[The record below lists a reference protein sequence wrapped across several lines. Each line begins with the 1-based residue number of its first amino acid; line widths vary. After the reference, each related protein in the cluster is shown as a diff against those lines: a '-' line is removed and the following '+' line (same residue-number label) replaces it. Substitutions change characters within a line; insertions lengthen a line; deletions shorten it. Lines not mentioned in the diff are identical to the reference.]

1 MSNITTPNHAQNIS
15 HYVAGLARQPNAV
28 DQLTLSLLAMPDEW
42 RKLAMHR
49 LHMRKTALLDVM
61 SDAELEAIGTGQVDL
76 WSIVQTVATAQ
87 ANNDPL
93 DDPEVDASPDPS
105 ILQTIELIA
114 QRKLGHTTQPRH
126 RDMLDFFEIHVGQA
140 QEALLAAF
148 MAGMQL
154 KDA

>member
-1 MSNITTPNHAQNIS
+1 MSNITIPNHAENIS
-15 HYVAGLARQPNAV
+15 HYVAGLARQPGAL

-61 SDAELEAIGTGQVDL
+61 SDAELEAIGTGEVDL

-93 DDPEVDASPDPS
+93 ADPEVDASPDPS

-114 QRKLGHTTQPRH
+114 QRKLGHTTQTRH
-126 RDMLDFFEIHVGQA
+126 RDMLDFFEVHAGQL

>member
-1 MSNITTPNHAQNIS
+1 MSSITTPNHAASIS
-15 HYVAGLARQPNAV
+15 HYVAGLARQPGAL

-114 QRKLGHTTQPRH
+114 QRKLGHTTQTRN
-126 RDMLDFFEIHVGQA
+126 RDSLDFFEIHAGQA

>member
-1 MSNITTPNHAQNIS
+1 MSNITTANHAENIS
-15 HYVAGLARQPNAV
+15 HYVAGLARQPNAL
-28 DQLTLSLLAMPDEW
+28 DQLTLSLLAHPEDW
-42 RKLAMHR
+42 RKLALHR
-49 LHMRKTALLDVM
+49 LRMRQTALLDVM

-93 DDPEVDASPDPS
+93 ADPEVDASPDPS

-114 QRKLGHTTQPRH
+114 QRKLGHTTQTRH
-126 RDMLDFFEIHVGQA
+126 RDMLDFFEVHAGQL
-140 QEALLAAF
+140 QDALLAAF
-148 MAGMQL
+148 MAGMHL

>member
-1 MSNITTPNHAQNIS
+1 
-15 HYVAGLARQPNAV
+15 
-28 DQLTLSLLAMPDEW
+28 
-42 RKLAMHR
+42 
-49 LHMRKTALLDVM
+49 M
-61 SDAELEAIGTGQVDL
+61 SDAELEAIGTGEVDL
-76 WSIVQTVATAQ
+76 WCIVQTVATAQ

>member
-1 MSNITTPNHAQNIS
+1 MSSITTPNHAASIS
-15 HYVAGLARQPNAV
+15 HYVAGLARQPGSL

-93 DDPEVDASPDPS
+93 DDTEVDASPDPS

-114 QRKLGHTTQPRH
+114 QRKLGHTTQTRH

>member
-1 MSNITTPNHAQNIS
+1 MSSITTPNHAASIS
-15 HYVAGLARQPNAV
+15 HYVAGLARQPGAL

-42 RKLAMHR
+42 RRLAIHR

-87 ANNDPL
+87 ATNDPL
-93 DDPEVDASPDPS
+93 DDTEVAASPDPS

>member
-1 MSNITTPNHAQNIS
+1 MSSITTPNQAQNIS
-15 HYVAGLARQPNAV
+15 HYVAGLARQPGAL

-93 DDPEVDASPDPS
+93 ADPEVDASPDPS

-114 QRKLGHTTQPRH
+114 QRKLGHTTQTRH
-126 RDMLDFFEIHVGQA
+126 RDMLDFFEVHAGQL
-140 QEALLAAF
+140 QDALLAAF
-148 MAGMQL
+148 MAGMHL